1 MPARQCSDHQAN
13 SAESMSSSTMD
24 SPEDANTD
32 TVMANEQNLGNVSH
46 DVVEEETDRLS
57 SKASN
62 SKSALDISLDINGY
76 EHPSTDKDN
85 APPEISYSPALDRNI
100 ALPDTNLCLKSD
112 KNHDPPA
119 EDPLVTE
126 PVPDPKQSV
135 EEPPYPISAYTR
147 VLTLKEEYELYG
159 SSADDEFFS
168 KRGNPNDA
176 RPIIRHLLCCDNCD
190 RIGHRWMHC
199 PDRCTACGEFHRGYL
214 FCGSRASNRKND
226 GEIWR
231 EEELEGMERRSY

>member
-1 MPARQCSDHQAN
+1 VPAIQCSNHRAK
-13 SAESMSSSTMD
+13 STESNSSSTMD
-24 SPEDANTD
+24 SLEDASID
-32 TVMANEQNLGNVSH
+32 TVMANEQKPGKAFH
-46 DVVEEETDRLS
+46 DFVEEETDRMP

-62 SKSALDISLDINGY
+62 SKSALDNSPDINQY
-76 EHPSTDKDN
+76 EYSSTDKDN
-85 APPEISYSPALDRNI
+85 ASPEISYSPAFDWKI
-100 ALPDTNLCLKSD
+100 APPGTNLCLKSV
-112 KNHDPPA
+112 KSHDPHA

-126 PVPDPKQSV
+126 PVSDPKASV
-135 EEPPYPISAYTR
+135 QEPPYPISAYTR

-159 SSADDEFFS
+159 SSVDDVSSS

-199 PDRCTACGEFHRGYL
+199 PDHCTACGEFHQGYL

-226 GEIWR
+226 GEVGK
-231 EEELEGMERRSY
+231 EEELEEKERRSY